1 MGWKTAAT
9 PDGRLS
15 GEECSKNATS
25 VHGMNR
31 AGATGAIAS
40 LAKLDSSL
48 CMGDF
53 PVDIALNPG
62 AVQGED
68 GLRAMEGLLK
78 TYMANYGHA
87 IHFNVFSAETLR
99 KAQEEPEKYKDL
111 QIRVCGWNVL
121 WNSLS
126 PDEQKFYIR
135 QAEAAQ

>member
-1 MGWKTAAT
+1 
-9 PDGRLS
+9 
-15 GEECSKNATS
+15 
-25 VHGMNR
+25 
-31 AGATGAIAS
+31 
-40 LAKLDSSL
+40 
-48 CMGDF
+48 
-53 PVDIALNPG
+53 
-62 AVQGED
+62 
-68 GLRAMEGLLK
+68 MEGLLK